1 MDRVA
6 SLSDREWMTADNK
19 LLKFGVPKGSLE
31 AQTLELMRKSGWR
44 ISVGDRSYIPRVDDP
59 SLSCRLLR
67 PQEMPR
73 YIADGTLDAGITGSD
88 WIVENGADLLEVES
102 FIYSKTS
109 LQPTRWV
116 LCVPERSPVRR
127 LEDLEGKRVATEMV
141 AFTRRV
147 FAERQIKVDVE
158 FSWGVTEAKAAD
170 GLVDAVVEVTETGS
184 SLRANGLRIVEELL
198 ASTPV
203 LVANHQSWADE
214 WKQAKIRQIA
224 VLVKGA
230 LDAENRVGI
239 KMNVPSDKLDKVIA
253 LLPSITAPTV
263 APLYASPNL
272 RGKEWFAIDTVIDE
286 LTVRE
291 LFPKLLEAGAVG
303 IIEYPLNKII

>member
-1 MDRVA
+1 
-6 SLSDREWMTADNK
+6 MTADNQ
-19 LLKFGVPKGSLE
+19 LLKFGIPKGSLE

-44 ISVGDRSYIPRVDDP
+44 ISVGDRSYIPRVDDA

-88 WIVENGADLLEVES
+88 WIVENGADLVEVES

-116 LCVPERSPVRR
+116 LCVPERSPVQR
-127 LEDLEGKRVATEMV
+127 LEDLDGKRVTTEMV
-141 AFTRRV
+141 VFTRRV
-147 FAERQIKVDVE
+147 FAARGINVDVE

-170 GLVDAVVEVTETGS
+170 GLVDAVVDVTETGS
-184 SLRANGLRIVEELL
+184 SLRANGLRVVEELL
-198 ASTPV
+198 TSTPV
-203 LVANHQSWADE
+203 LAANRQAWADQ
-214 WKQAKIRQIA
+214 WKRAKIRQIA

-239 KMNVPSDKLDKVIA
+239 KMNVPRDKLDRVIA

-272 RGKEWFAIDTVIDE
+272 GGKEWFAIDTVIDE

-291 LFPKLLEAGAVG
+291 LFPKLLESGAVG

>member
-1 MDRVA
+1 MIGAKELAHHGIAMA
-6 SLSDREWMTADNK
+6 SDNNK
-19 LLKFGVPKGSLE
+19 VLKFGIPKGSLE
-31 AQTLELMRKSGWR
+31 AQTLELMRRSGWR
-44 ISVGDRSYIPRVDDP
+44 ISVGERSYIPRVDDP
-59 SLSCRLLR
+59 ALSCRLLR

-88 WIVENGADLLEVES
+88 WIVENGVDLIEVES
-102 FIYSKTS
+102 FIYSKVT

-116 LCVPERSPVRR
+116 LCVPENSPVRR
-127 LEDLEGKRVATEMV
+127 LEDLSGKRVATEMV
-141 AFTRRV
+141 EFTRRI
-147 FAERQIKVDVE
+147 FTQRKIKVDVE

-198 ASTPV
+198 TSSPV
-203 LVANHQSWADE
+203 LVANHEAWADE
-214 WKQAKIRQIA
+214 WKQAKVRQIG

-230 LDAENRVGI
+230 LDAVY
-239 KMNVPSDKLDKVIA
+239 P
-253 LLPSITAPTV
+253 
-263 APLYASPNL
+263 SPNL
-272 RGKEWFAIDTVIDE
+272 KGKEWVAVETVISE
-286 LTVRE
+286 HTVRE

>member
-1 MDRVA
+1 MAAMA
-6 SLSDREWMTADNK
+6 SDNNK
-19 LLKFGVPKGSLE
+19 VLKFGIPKGSLE
-31 AQTLELMRKSGWR
+31 AQTLELMRRSGWR
-44 ISVGDRSYIPRVDDP
+44 ISVGERSYIPRVDDP
-59 SLSCRLLR
+59 ALSCRLLR

-88 WIVENGADLLEVES
+88 WIVENGVDLVEVES
-102 FIYSKTS
+102 FIYSKVT

-116 LCVPERSPVRR
+116 LCVPENSPVKR
-127 LEDLEGKRVATEMV
+127 LEDLSGKRVATEMV
-141 AFTRRV
+141 EFTRRIFSQRKV
-147 FAERQIKVDVE
+147 KVDVE

-198 ASTPV
+198 TSSPV
-203 LVANHQSWADE
+203 LVANHEAWADE
-214 WKQAKIRQIA
+214 WKQAKVRQIG

-230 LDAENRVGI
+230 LDAEGRVGI
-239 KMNVPSDKLDKVIA
+239 KMNVARENLEGVIA

-263 APLYASPNL
+263 SQLYPSPNL
-272 RGKEWFAIDTVIDE
+272 KGKEWVAVETVISE
-286 LTVRE
+286 HTVRE

>member
-1 MDRVA
+1 MA
-6 SLSDREWMTADNK
+6 SDNNK
-19 LLKFGVPKGSLE
+19 VLKFGIPKGSLE
-31 AQTLELMRKSGWR
+31 AQTLELMRRSGWR
-44 ISVGDRSYIPRVDDP
+44 ISVGERSYIPRVDDP
-59 SLSCRLLR
+59 ALSCRLLR

-88 WIVENGADLLEVES
+88 WIVENGVDLVEVES
-102 FIYSKTS
+102 FIYSKVT

-116 LCVPERSPVRR
+116 LCVPENSPVRR
-127 LEDLEGKRVATEMV
+127 LEDLSGKRVATEMV
-141 AFTRRV
+141 EFTRRI
-147 FAERQIKVDVE
+147 FTQRKIKVDVE

-198 ASTPV
+198 TSSPV
-203 LVANHQSWADE
+203 LVANHEAWADE
-214 WKQAKIRQIA
+214 WKQAKVRQIG

-230 LDAENRVGI
+230 LDAEGRVGI
-239 KMNVPSDKLDKVIA
+239 KMNVARENLEGVIA

-263 APLYASPNL
+263 SQLYPSPNL
-272 RGKEWFAIDTVIDE
+272 KGKEWVAVETVISE
-286 LTVRE
+286 HTVRE

>member
-1 MDRVA
+1 
-6 SLSDREWMTADNK
+6 MTTDNK
-19 LLKFGVPKGSLE
+19 LLKFGIPKGSLE

-44 ISVGDRSYIPRVDDP
+44 ISVGDRSSIPRVDDR

-73 YIADGTLDAGITGSD
+73 YLADGTLDAGITGSD
-88 WIVENGADLLEVES
+88 WIVENGADLVEVES
-102 FIYSKTS
+102 FIYSKNS

-141 AFTRRV
+141 VFTRRV
-147 FAERQIKVDVE
+147 FAERRVNVDVE

-198 ASTPV
+198 TSTPV
-203 LVANHQSWADE
+203 LAANHQAWGDQ

-239 KMNVPSDKLDKVIA
+239 KMNVPRDKLDRVIA

-272 RGKEWFAIDTVIDE
+272 GGKEWFAIDTVIDE

-291 LFPKLLEAGAVG
+291 LFPKLLESGAVG

>member
-1 MDRVA
+1 MP
-6 SLSDREWMTADNK
+6 ADNVLK
-19 LLKFGVPKGSLE
+19 LGLPKGSLE
-31 AQTLELMRKSGWR
+31 AQTIELMRKAGWR
-44 ISVGDRSYIPRVDDP
+44 VSVGARSYMPSVDDP
-59 SLSCRLLR
+59 TLSCRLLR

-88 WIVENGADLLEVES
+88 WIVENGVDLVEVES
-102 FIYSKTS
+102 FIYSKVS

-116 LCVPERSPVRR
+116 LCVPNQSSVQR

-141 AFTRRV
+141 AFTRRI
-147 FAERQIKVDVE
+147 FAERKVKVDVE

-184 SLRANGLRIVEELL
+184 SLRANGLRIVEQLL
-198 ASTPV
+198 TSTPV
-203 LVANHQSWADE
+203 LVANPASWAVV
-214 WKQAKIRQIA
+214 WKQAKIRQIGM
-224 VLVKGA
+224 LLRGA

-239 KMNVPSDKLDKVIA
+239 KMNVARENLEKVIA

-263 APLYASPNL
+263 SQLYPSPNL
-272 RGKEWFAIDTVIDE
+272 KGKEWLAVETVIAE
-286 LTVRE
+286 HTVRE

-303 IIEYPLNKII
+303 IIEFPLNKII

>member
-1 MDRVA
+1 MA
-6 SLSDREWMTADNK
+6 EGNI
-19 LLKFGVPKGSLE
+19 LKFGIPKGSLE
-31 AQTLELMRKSGWR
+31 TQTLELMRKSGWR
-44 ISVGDRSYIPRVDDP
+44 ISVGDRSYIPRADDP

-88 WIVENGADLLEVES
+88 WIVENDVDLVQVES
-102 FIYSKTS
+102 FIYSKVS
-109 LQPTRWV
+109 MQPTRWV
-116 LCVPERSPVRR
+116 LCVPEKSPIQR
-127 LEDLEGKRVATEMV
+127 LEDLEGRRVATEMV
-141 AFTRRV
+141 EFTRRT
-147 FAERQIKVDVE
+147 FAQRKVKVDVE

-198 ASTPV
+198 TSSPV
-203 LVANHQSWADE
+203 LVANPVSWRDD
-214 WKQAKIRQIA
+214 WKQAKIRQIG

-230 LDAENRVGI
+230 LDADSRVGI
-239 KMNVPSDKLDKVIA
+239 KMNVVQEHLDRVIE

-263 APLYASPNL
+263 SPLYPSPNL
-272 RGKEWFAIDTVIDE
+272 KGKAWFAVETVIAE
-286 LTVRE
+286 HTVRE

-303 IIEYPLNKII
+303 IVEYPLNKIIG

>member
-1 MDRVA
+1 MA
-6 SLSDREWMTADNK
+6 TDNK
-19 LLKFGVPKGSLE
+19 ILKFGIPKGSLE

-44 ISVGDRSYIPRVDDP
+44 ISVGDRSYIPRADDP
-59 SLSCRLLR
+59 TLSCRLLR

-88 WIVENGADLLEVES
+88 WIVENGVDLVEVEK
-102 FIYSKTS
+102 FVYSKVS

-116 LCVPERSPVRR
+116 LCVPERSAVRR
-127 LEDLEGKRVATEMV
+127 LEDLEGKRIATEMV

-147 FAERQIKVDVE
+147 FAQRKVNVDVE

-170 GLVDAVVEVTETGS
+170 GLVDGVVEVTETGS

-198 ASTPV
+198 TSSPV
-203 LVANHQSWADE
+203 LVANHQAWGDE
-214 WKQAKIRQIA
+214 WKQAKVRQIG

-230 LDAENRVGI
+230 LDAEGRVGI
-239 KMNVPSDKLDKVIA
+239 KMNVPQDHLEAVIA
-253 LLPSITAPTV
+253 LLPSITAPTIS
-263 APLYASPNL
+263 PLYPSPNL
-272 RGKEWFAIDTVIDE
+272 KGKEWCAVETVIAE
-286 LTVRE
+286 HTVRE

-303 IIEYPLNKII
+303 IIEFPLNKII

>member
-1 MDRVA
+1 MA
-6 SLSDREWMTADNK
+6 SNNNK
-19 LLKFGVPKGSLE
+19 VLKFGIPKGSLE
-31 AQTLELMRKSGWR
+31 AQTLELMRRSGWR
-44 ISVGDRSYIPRVDDP
+44 ISVGERSYIPRVDD
-59 SLSCRLLR
+59 SALSCRLLR

-88 WIVENGADLLEVES
+88 WIVENGVDLVEVES
-102 FIYSKTS
+102 FIYSKVT

-116 LCVPERSPVRR
+116 LCVPENSPVRR
-127 LEDLEGKRVATEMV
+127 LEDLSGKRVATEMV
-141 AFTRRV
+141 EFTRRIFTQRKV
-147 FAERQIKVDVE
+147 KVDVE

-198 ASTPV
+198 TSSPV
-203 LVANHQSWADE
+203 LVANHEAWADE
-214 WKQAKIRQIA
+214 WKQAKVRQIG

-230 LDAENRVGI
+230 LDAEGRVGI
-239 KMNVPSDKLDKVIA
+239 KMNVARENLEGVIA

-263 APLYASPNL
+263 SQLYPSPNL
-272 RGKEWFAIDTVIDE
+272 KGKEWVAVETVISE
-286 LTVRE
+286 HTVRE

>member
-1 MDRVA
+1 MANDKKV
-6 SLSDREWMTADNK
+6 
-19 LLKFGVPKGSLE
+19 LKFGIPKGSLE

-44 ISVGDRSYIPRVDDP
+44 ISVGDRSYIPRADDP
-59 SLSCRLLR
+59 ALSCRLLR

-88 WIVENGADLLEVES
+88 WIVENGVELVEVEK
-102 FIYSKTS
+102 FIYSKVS
-109 LQPTRWV
+109 LQPSRWV
-116 LCVPERSPVRR
+116 LCVPDKSPVTR

-147 FAERQIKVDVE
+147 FAERRVKVDVE

-198 ASTPV
+198 TSSPV
-203 LVANHQSWADE
+203 LVANREAWADE
-214 WKQAKIRQIA
+214 WKQAKVRQIA

-230 LDAENRVGI
+230 LDAEGRVGI
-239 KMNVPSDKLDKVIA
+239 KMNVAREHIEAVIA

-263 APLYASPNL
+263 SPLYPSPNL
-272 RGKEWFAIDTVIDE
+272 KGKDWCAVETVIAE
-286 LTVRE
+286 HTVRE

-303 IIEYPLNKII
+303 IIEFPLNKII

>member
-1 MDRVA
+1 MA
-6 SLSDREWMTADNK
+6 SNNNK
-19 LLKFGVPKGSLE
+19 VLKFGIPKGSLE
-31 AQTLELMRKSGWR
+31 AQTLELMRRSGWR
-44 ISVGDRSYIPRVDDP
+44 ISVGERSYIPRVDDP
-59 SLSCRLLR
+59 ALSCRLLR

-88 WIVENGADLLEVES
+88 WIVENGVDLVEVES
-102 FIYSKTS
+102 FIYSKVT

-116 LCVPERSPVRR
+116 LCVPENSPVRR
-127 LEDLEGKRVATEMV
+127 LEDLSGKRVATEMV
-141 AFTRRV
+141 EFTRRI
-147 FAERQIKVDVE
+147 FTQRKIKVDVE

-198 ASTPV
+198 TSSPV
-203 LVANHQSWADE
+203 LVANHGAWADE
-214 WKQAKIRQIA
+214 WKQAKVRQIG

-230 LDAENRVGI
+230 LDAEGRVGI
-239 KMNVPSDKLDKVIA
+239 KMNVARENLEGVIA

-263 APLYASPNL
+263 SQLYPSPNL
-272 RGKEWFAIDTVIDE
+272 KGKEWVAVETVISE
-286 LTVRE
+286 HTVRE

>member
-1 MDRVA
+1 
-6 SLSDREWMTADNK
+6 MTAEHK
-19 LLKFGVPKGSLE
+19 LLKFGIPKGSLE

-59 SLSCRLLR
+59 ALSCRLLR

-88 WIVENGADLLEVES
+88 WIFENGVDLVEVES

-116 LCVPERSPVRR
+116 LCVPERSPIQH
-127 LEDLEGKRVATEMV
+127 LEDLEGKRVARGMV
-141 AFTRRV
+141 AFTRRI
-147 FAERQIKVDVE
+147 FAQRKIKVDVE

-198 ASTPV
+198 TSSPV
-203 LVANHQSWADE
+203 LVANRAAWDDE
-214 WKQAKIRQIA
+214 WKQAKVRQIA

-230 LDAENRVGI
+230 LDAEGRVGI
-239 KMNVPSDKLDKVIA
+239 KMNVPLDQIEAVIG

-263 APLYASPNL
+263 SPLYPSPNL
-272 RGKEWFAIDTVIDE
+272 KGKEWCAVETVIAE
-286 LTVRE
+286 HTVRE

-303 IIEYPLNKII
+303 IIEFPLNKII

>member
-1 MDRVA
+1 
-6 SLSDREWMTADNK
+6 
-19 LLKFGVPKGSLE
+19 
-31 AQTLELMRKSGWR
+31 
-44 ISVGDRSYIPRVDDP
+44 VDDP
-59 SLSCRLLR
+59 ALSCRLLR

-88 WIVENGADLLEVES
+88 WIVENGVDLVEVES
-102 FIYSKTS
+102 FIYSKVS

-116 LCVPERSPVRR
+116 LCVPENSSVRR

-147 FAERQIKVDVE
+147 FAERKVKVDIE

-198 ASTPV
+198 TSTPV
-203 LVANHQSWADE
+203 LVANREAWRDE
-214 WKQAKIRQIA
+214 WKQAKVRQIG
-224 VLVKGA
+224 VLFKGA
-230 LDAENRVGI
+230 LEAEGRVGI
-239 KMNVPSDKLDKVIA
+239 KMNVPRDHLEAVID
-253 LLPSITAPTV
+253 LLPAITAPTIS
-263 APLYASPNL
+263 PLYPSPSL
-272 RGKEWFAIDTVIDE
+272 KGKEWLAVETVIAE
-286 LTVRE
+286 HTVRE

-303 IIEYPLNKII
+303 IIEFPLNKII

>member
-1 MDRVA
+1 
-6 SLSDREWMTADNK
+6 MTTDDK
-19 LLKFGVPKGSLE
+19 LLKFGIPKGSLE

-44 ISVGDRSYIPRVDDP
+44 VSVSDRSYIPLVDDA

-88 WIVENGADLLEVES
+88 WIVENAVDLVEVES

-147 FAERQIKVDVE
+147 FAERRVKVDVE

-184 SLRANGLRIVEELL
+184 SLRANGLRVVEELL
-198 ASTPV
+198 ESTPV
-203 LVANHQSWADE
+203 LVANHQAWADE
-214 WKQAKIRQIA
+214 WKQAKIRQIS

-239 KMNVPSDKLDKVIA
+239 KMNVPREKLDSVIA

-263 APLYASPNL
+263 APLYAAANL
-272 RGKEWFAIDTVIDE
+272 HGKEWFAVDTVIDE
-286 LTVRE
+286 QTVRE